1 MPNSK
6 NQNAPAKK
14 RKTQNQKFSTTV
26 NLPVELTFEILEPI
40 VYQGQLLPAMVDIT
54 KIDIAVLGPRGR
66 LRVIDLTRNFGEQ
79 DLLALEDEIIEAL
92 QEDS

>member
-1 MPNSK
+1 M
-6 NQNAPAKK
+6 
-14 RKTQNQKFSTTV
+14 